1 MITIK
6 QLMESRVT
14 TSIDRKHW
22 EPVLP
27 KPPFFMERLRDAV
40 AVFLGN
46 ATAIRQTTL
55 LDITQNKVTRK

>member
-1 MITIK
+1 MITVK

-22 EPVLP
+22 EPVVP
-27 KPPFFMERLRDAV
+27 EPPFFMERLRDAV
-40 AVFLGN
+40 SVLLGN

-55 LDITQNKVTRK
+55 LDITKDK